1 MELDGVPRSEWK
13 IDANFLIRQCREP
26 TCICIFIIEED
37 DNSVHGMY
45 PITEKY
51 NQMVSCECTTCEGY
65 GKLFA
70 CNVHAKN
77 YLVHTKN
84 DFWVCK
90 ECYEEEKPDCCRY
103 YRKDDNDYEFEND
116 EDEYI
121 ASKTL
126 CQKDN
131 CFCH

>member
-13 IDANFLIRQCREP
+13 SSDNFYIRQCREQ
-26 TCICIFIIEED
+26 TCPCILIIEEN

-51 NQMVSCECTTCEGY
+51 NQMLNCECTSCEGL
-65 GKLFA
+65 LFA

-77 YLVHTKN
+77 YLIHTKN
-84 DFWVCK
+84 DFWLCK
-90 ECYEEEKPDCCRY
+90 ECYKKENPDCCKY
-103 YRKDDNDYEFEND
+103 YRKGDDDYEFEND

-121 ASKTL
+121 ASKEL
-126 CQKDN
+126 CQKVN
-131 CFCH
+131 CCH